1 MKRQAALLPFAVGF
15 LLTLPVSRA
24 TTLER
29 MSVERM
35 SQAAKAIARVRC
47 VSNVTVWQR
56 GEIWTLTTFS
66 LEQAWRGALEAEI
79 TVRSLGGTLGDVT
92 STVSGVPRFRPGE
105 EVVLFLEPDPYGDY
119 FVVSWQQGTFRIH
132 RDRRTSDET
141 VAQDTAS
148 YAVLDPRT
156 RRMETSGIARMPL
169 TDFRDRVDAALA
181 AKGAQ

>member
-1 MKRQAALLPFAVGF
+1 MNTQRVMLWLLVLLIAAPG
-15 LLTLPVSRA
+15 TRA

-29 MSVERM
+29 MSIEKM
-35 SQAAKAIARVRC
+35 SQAAKVIARVRC
-47 VSNVTVWQR
+47 VSNSTIWQS

-66 LEQAWRGALEAEI
+66 VEQAWRGALEAQI

-105 EVVLFLEPDPYGDY
+105 GVVLFLEASPYGDY

-148 YAVLDPRT
+148 YAVFDPRT
-156 RRMETSGIARMPL
+156 RRMKTSGLARMHL
-169 TDFRDRVDAALA
+169 TDFRDRVEAAVA
-181 AKGAQ
+181 TKEAP

>member
-1 MKRQAALLPFAVGF
+1 MKRHAALLPFALGL
-15 LLTLPVSRA
+15 LLTLPTSRA

-47 VSNVTVWQR
+47 ISNATVWQR

-66 LEQAWRGALEAEI
+66 VEQTWRGLLQPQI
-79 TVRSLGGTLGDVT
+79 TVRSLGGNIGVVS
-92 STVSGVPRFRPGE
+92 STVSGVPRFHAGE
-105 EVVLFLEPDPYGDY
+105 EVVLFLEPSPYGDY

-148 YAVLDPRT
+148 YAVLDPQT
-156 RRMETSGIARMPL
+156 RRMEASGIARMPL
-169 TDFRDRVDAALA
+169 ADFRDRVDTALA
-181 AKGAQ
+181 TKGAQ